1 MNDNKFKLLLGGI
14 ALAADSLFFDS
25 SLSKIKEELL
35 ILCISLAVLSL
46 IYLGIRKLVLHKSIA
61 MTKTMGILVI
71 SMIIVL
77 SIGINYL
84 ISPKKEIPPTNSLIR
99 PTYDIPD
106 DYKKYANLGLEDAQV
121 FAFDMYREQ
130 GIADKRVQNNTKAL
144 EYALL
149 ASVNGDSITL
159 LNTAFMYHD
168 GFGTEVNY
176 ERAYFFAKMAK
187 KKGNSK
193 ATEFIEYLIKS
204 GLINDQDIRDMENYE
219 LKKDTN
225 KVSLKLKRYN
235 SLKSPTRLPCKTRW
249 RN

>member
-1 MNDNKFKLLLGGI
+1 MNDSKFKLLLGGI

-25 SLSKIKEELL
+25 FLSKVKEELL

-46 IYLGIRKLVLHKSIA
+46 IYLGIRKFVLHKSIA

-84 ISPKKEIPPTNSLIR
+84 ISPKEEIPPTNSLIR
-99 PTYDIPD
+99 PTCDIPD

-149 ASVNGDSITL
+149 ASVNGDNITL
-159 LNTAFMYHD
+159 LNIAFMYYD
-168 GFGTEVNY
+168 GLGTEVNY
-176 ERAYFFAKMAK
+176 ERAYFFANMAE

-204 GLINDQDIRDMENYE
+204 GLIDDQDIRDMENYE
-219 LKKDTN
+219 LKKDTS
-225 KVSLKLKRYN
+225 KVSLNLKKELKRMH
-235 SLKSPTRLPCKTRW
+235 
-249 RN
+249 

>member
-1 MNDNKFKLLLGGI
+1 M
-14 ALAADSLFFDS
+14 
-25 SLSKIKEELL
+25 
-35 ILCISLAVLSL
+35 
-46 IYLGIRKLVLHKSIA
+46 
-61 MTKTMGILVI
+61 
-71 SMIIVL
+71 
-77 SIGINYL
+77 
-84 ISPKKEIPPTNSLIR
+84 
-99 PTYDIPD
+99 
-106 DYKKYANLGLEDAQV
+106 

-168 GFGTEVNY
+168 GLGTEVNY

-235 SLKSPTRLPCKTRW
+235 SLKSPTLLPCKTRW

>member
-25 SLSKIKEELL
+25 FLSKIKEELL

-121 FAFDMYREQ
+121 FAFDMYRESGFLQ
-130 GIADKRVQNNTKAL
+130 MKHELAVARVKRTPYDLPFRQILDDGSHSVSKSVFLVTAVQEHPAQFTGNAPSVFS
-144 EYALL
+144 ASSFLL
-149 ASVNGDSITL
+149 
-159 LNTAFMYHD
+159 
-168 GFGTEVNY
+168 
-176 ERAYFFAKMAK
+176 
-187 KKGNSK
+187 
-193 ATEFIEYLIKS
+193 
-204 GLINDQDIRDMENYE
+204 
-219 LKKDTN
+219 
-225 KVSLKLKRYN
+225 LKLKLSCRTSCQLFSKY
-235 SLKSPTRLPCKTRW
+235 KSIVCASFVLFEV
-249 RN
+249 

>member
-25 SLSKIKEELL
+25 FLSKIKEELL

-149 ASVNGDSITL
+149 ASVNGDNITL
-159 LNTAFMYHD
+159 LNIAFMYYD
-168 GFGTEVNY
+168 GLGTEVNY
-176 ERAYFFAKMAK
+176 ERAYFFANMAE

-204 GLINDQDIRDMENYE
+204 GLIDDQDIRDMENYE
-219 LKKDTN
+219 LKKDTS
-225 KVSLKLKRYN
+225 KVSLNLKKELKRMH
-235 SLKSPTRLPCKTRW
+235 
-249 RN
+249 

>member
-25 SLSKIKEELL
+25 FLSKIKEELL

-159 LNTAFMYHD
+159 LNTAFMYHVW
-168 GFGTEVNY
+168 E
-176 ERAYFFAKMAK
+176 
-187 KKGNSK
+187 
-193 ATEFIEYLIKS
+193 
-204 GLINDQDIRDMENYE
+204 Q
-219 LKKDTN
+219 
-225 KVSLKLKRYN
+225 KLTMNEHTFLQRWQKRKETQKLQN
-235 SLKSPTRLPCKTRW
+235 L
-249 RN
+249 

>member
-25 SLSKIKEELL
+25 FLSKIKEELL

-77 SIGINYL
+77 SIGINNL
-84 ISPKKEIPPTNSLIR
+84 IPPTNSLIR

-121 FAFDMYREQ
+121 FAFDMYRE
-130 GIADKRVQNNTKAL
+130 GNTDKRVQNNTKAL

-149 ASVNGDSITL
+149 ASVNGDNITL
-159 LNTAFMYHD
+159 LNVAFMYYD
-168 GFGTEVNY
+168 GLGTEVNY
-176 ERAYFFAKMAK
+176 ERAYFFAKMAE

-193 ATEFIEYLIKS
+193 ATEFLEYLIKS
-204 GLINDQDIRDMENYE
+204 RLIDIQDIQDMENYE
-219 LKKDTN
+219 LKKDTSQIN
-225 KVSLKLKRYN
+225 LKLK
-235 SLKSPTRLPCKTRW
+235 KEFKKMH
-249 RN
+249 

>member
-25 SLSKIKEELL
+25 FLSKIKEELL

-84 ISPKKEIPPTNSLIR
+84 ISPKK
-99 PTYDIPD
+99 D
-106 DYKKYANLGLEDAQV
+106 ANLGLEDAQV

-168 GFGTEVNY
+168 GLGTEVNY

-235 SLKSPTRLPCKTRW
+235 SLKSPTLLPCKTRW